1 MKQKISSEI
10 CLQSEDKQHFL
21 GECRYGEPQGKIRAC
36 LTSHCIGGDPRARGG
51 LEMVWV
57 LHSRDLFC
65 LHRLCLR
72 ISMPSLFQELTS
84 PASSKAPVPLHLHR
98 LDSYI
103 SSHLSAPWSH
113 SLNTHH
119 HSLYIGRPRL
129 LLSWTPSVSPT
140 FHVDTLLSAH
150 MPASSRLNTSP
161 HLSGN
166 F

>member
-1 MKQKISSEI
+1 MKYVFKVKTSNTFWVSVATENHK
-10 CLQSEDKQHFL
+10 E
-21 GECRYGEPQGKIRAC
+21 RYGSVSPATVSVVTHEPG
-36 LTSHCIGGDPRARGG
+36 GG

-57 LHSRDLFC
+57 LHSWNLFC

-84 PASSKAPVPLHLHR
+84 PASSKASVPFHLHR
-98 LDSYI
+98 LGSYI

-113 SLNTHH
+113 SLNTHQH
-119 HSLYIGRPRL
+119 GLYIGRPRL
-129 LLSWTPSVSPT
+129 LLSRTPSVSPA

-161 HLSGN
+161 HLSSL